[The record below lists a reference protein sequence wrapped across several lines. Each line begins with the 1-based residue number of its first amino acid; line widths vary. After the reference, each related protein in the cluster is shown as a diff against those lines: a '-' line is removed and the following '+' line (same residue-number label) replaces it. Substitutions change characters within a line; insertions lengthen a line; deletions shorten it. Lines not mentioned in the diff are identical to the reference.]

1 MALQEARAAGCRT
14 SAEADRY
21 LAHKRRKEAEESAR
35 RARESGHLGP
45 NNHGAPNALMSP
57 DSTSTRPVN
66 EMDLAGYYGADLLSE
81 PVRFCLCRISILNPC
96 VAS

>member
-1 MALQEARAAGCRT
+1 MVLQEARAAGCRT

-45 NNHGAPNALMSP
+45 NNHGVPNALMSP

-81 PVRFCLCRISILNPC
+81 PVRFCLFRISILTPC